1 MKATIHN
8 FRAERHRAKLAPTR
22 VMLSEAKDLT
32 CGDWITLK
40 TKNVLRV
47 YVRSLTPFGMT

>member
-8 FRAERHRAKLAPTR
+8 FRAEPHRAKLPLTR
-22 VMLSEAKDLT
+22 VMLSEAKDFT
-32 CGDWITLK
+32 YGDWITLK

-47 YVRSLTPFGMT
+47 YLSSLTPSGIT